1 MRSRK
6 QVDGISMA
14 AYPHRQGANHS
25 AAQASLWKQ
34 DSTFSSSQMRH
45 FIIA

>member
-1 MRSRK
+1 MRSLK

-14 AYPHRQGANHS
+14 AHPHRQGANHS

-34 DSTFSSSQMRH
+34 DSAFSSSQKRY
-45 FIIA
+45 FTIA